1 MGSLHVLT
9 ADYYPLAPVI
19 TEAFEE
25 STTLVVEVD
34 LTELDSPAT
43 LALIIER
50 ATLPGTTTIETV
62 VSSET
67 VAVIESRAAE
77 AGLPAAALKRMKPWM
92 VAVTLLGI
100 ELRKAGFEP
109 SLGLDRH
116 FFDKARTAGKPV
128 IGLETPAFQIERF
141 DGLPARLQE
150 EMLLEALND
159 VDRQRQNAKRLAD
172 SWAVGDTTILEA
184 ILLNDVRQSP
194 EIYDRL
200 LTERNRQWLPLIERC
215 FTSIPSLLRRRR
227 ARPIWS
233 DRRDW
238 SACLARRATGGTAVA
253 NAQLSDVTQ

>member
-9 ADYYPLAPVI
+9 ADYYPLPPVI

-25 STTLVVEVD
+25 STILVEEVD
-34 LTELDSPAT
+34 LAELESPAT
-43 LALIIER
+43 LALIMER
-50 ATLPGTTTIETV
+50 ATLPGTATIETV

-67 VAVIESRAAE
+67 VSIIESRAAE
-77 AGLPAAALKRMKPWM
+77 AGLPVAALKRMKPWM

-100 ELRKAGFEP
+100 ELRKAGFDP

-116 FFDKARTAGKPV
+116 FFDKARTAGKSV
-128 IGLETPAFQIERF
+128 IGLETAAFQIERF

-150 EMLLEALND
+150 EMLLETLND
-159 VDRQRQNAKRLAD
+159 IDRQRQNAKRLAD

-200 LTERNRQWLPLIERC
+200 LTERNRQWLPTVERC
-215 FTSIPSLLRRRR
+215 FTSTPPCFVVVGAAHLVGPEGLVSM
-227 ARPIWS
+227 
-233 DRRDW
+233 
-238 SACLARRATGGTAVA
+238 LASKGYKVE
-253 NAQLSDVTQ
+253 QQ